1 LLARKRSRGSWVG
14 RRGRE
19 PRLLER
25 EKLVLDLPKAGRD
38 SGAGGKLASG
48 SDSRQGGAAAIAE
61 LTGALGGPGTEVAP
75 GKALGAEA
83 SCRGWLESTAQPE
96 GGWTRGRR
104 RSRATVCG
112 RKSCLKIYAALG
124 MV

>member
-1 LLARKRSRGSWVG
+1 
-14 RRGRE
+14 
-19 PRLLER
+19 LLER

-48 SDSRQGGAAAIAE
+48 SDSRQGGEAAIAE
-61 LTGALGGPGTEVAP
+61 LTGALGGPGTVGAP
-75 GKALGAEA
+75 GKTLAGGGA
-83 SCRGWLESTAQPE
+83 SCRGWLGSTAQPE

>member
-1 LLARKRSRGSWVG
+1 
-14 RRGRE
+14 
-19 PRLLER
+19 LLER

-61 LTGALGGPGTEVAP
+61 LTGALAVRGTVGAR
-75 GKALGAEA
+75 GKALGGGA
-83 SCRGWLESTAQPE
+83 SCRGWLGSTAGPE
-96 GGWTRGRR
+96 MGGARR
-104 RSRATVCG
+104 RRGTDSG
-112 RKSCLKIYAALG
+112 RKSCLKIYAGLG